1 MTDIWKTKVTKYSNK
16 NPSDEKLTES
26 MLFVLKKM
34 SRDKARTTG
43 FISIS
48 LLTSLLDQ
56 FAAEKNEY
64 APKIYKAL
72 TFLLIDCYYNE
83 EMRIEILNNFVYLF
97 KKHPSI
103 PI

>member
-16 NPSDEKLTES
+16 NPSDKKLTES

-48 LLTSLLDQ
+48 LLTSLLD
-56 FAAEKNEY
+56 
-64 APKIYKAL
+64 
-72 TFLLIDCYYNE
+72 
-83 EMRIEILNNFVYLF
+83 
-97 KKHPSI
+97 
-103 PI
+103 